1 MEHALGRSFNISLK
15 WSKHDKVPEE
25 VRKKV
30 ELDVFDLLESTFLS
44 GVLDVGEAPVLF
56 PQIPLYHS
64 PFAPSI
70 SYFLNFKLPIERR
83 P

>member
-1 MEHALGRSFNISLK
+1 MQGAI
-15 WSKHDKVPEE
+15 
-25 VRKKV
+25 
-30 ELDVFDLLESTFLS
+30 
-44 GVLDVGEAPVLF
+44 PVLRALQLLAQPSRQF
-56 PQIPLYHS
+56 AVNLAVLYTVTRQKLNYS

>member
-1 MEHALGRSFNISLK
+1 MFN
-15 WSKHDKVPEE
+15 DKLTSQDIERTIHEE
-25 VRKKV
+25 ILR
-30 ELDVFDLLESTFLS
+30 LLEERAK
-44 GVLDVGEAPVLF
+44 VLPAISNAHDLQADLGFASADLVQLLTAF
-56 PQIPLYHS
+56 S

>member
-1 MEHALGRSFNISLK
+1 LGYYRVFNFIL
-15 WSKHDKVPEE
+15 W
-25 VRKKV
+25 
-30 ELDVFDLLESTFLS
+30 
-44 GVLDVGEAPVLF
+44 VL
-56 PQIPLYHS
+56 YTS